1 MKNRRSILSLI
12 ILLSLV
18 GAPRDLFG
26 AVQKAP
32 VKREQPI
39 RIVSDRMEAFH
50 DKRMVVFTGKAVA
63 TQGERTIRS
72 ERLILYYRE
81 KSGGPAKPGT
91 ETMQDLERVE
101 AKGGVTITEGNRIV
115 TGEEGLFEQ
124 ETQKM
129 IVTGNATMKE
139 GANVIRGE
147 KIVVFLEENRGVV
160 ESGESQR
167 VTATVYPAEQPDKKP

>member
-1 MKNRRSILSLI
+1 MKNRRSILSLA
-12 ILLSLV
+12 ILLSLA
-18 GAPRDLFG
+18 GPTCELFG
-26 AVQKAP
+26 AAQKAP

-39 RIVSDRMEAFH
+39 QIVSDRMEAFH

-72 ERLILYYRE
+72 ERLILYYKE

-91 ETMQDLERVE
+91 EGVQDLERVE
-101 AKGGVTITEGNRIV
+101 AKGGVTITEGDRIV

-129 IVTGNATMKE
+129 IVTGNAVMKE
-139 GANVIRGE
+139 GTNVIRGE

-160 ESGESQR
+160 ESGENKR
-167 VTATVYPAEQPDKKP
+167 VTATVYPAEKQDKKP